1 MKDYLLLLRGGP
13 QFQSAA
19 TTDQPQEV
27 ISPKFKAW
35 MEELV
40 KGGHF
45 AGGQRLVGNAGAV
58 LKGRKPQLTD
68 GPYAEGKE
76 VVAGYLLIK
85 ANDLQEAAA
94 LTAGC
99 PIFEHEDGSVEI
111 REIAS

>member
-13 QFQSAA
+13 QFQRVT
-19 TTDQPQEV
+19 TTDQPQQV
-27 ISPKFKAW
+27 ISPDFKAW
-35 MEELV
+35 METLV

-45 AGGQRLVGNAGAV
+45 VGGQRLVGNSGAV

-85 ANDLQEAAA
+85 ANDLEEATALAA
-94 LTAGC
+94 RC
-99 PIFEHEDGSVEI
+99 PILEHEDGSAEI